1 MEFEDYL
8 NAFKRIDKLLIASY
22 ICLAVGAIICFVAIF
37 IPYPA
42 FVYLLCI
49 GFLFILFFLI
59 YMIVRFIKK
68 KYGYR
73 FVKNVKAK
81 PVKIK
86 TVRAKK
92 IKDDKQHVLCKCPS
106 CDKKIRL
113 PNKKGVH
120 GVKCPICKNDFKI
133 KI

>member
-49 GFLFILFFLI
+49 GFLFILGI
-59 YMIVRFIKK
+59 TGDIRYFI
-68 KYGYR
+68 
-73 FVKNVKAK
+73 
-81 PVKIK
+81 
-86 TVRAKK
+86 
-92 IKDDKQHVLCKCPS
+92 DKW
-106 CDKKIRL
+106 RL
-113 PNKKGVH
+113 K
-120 GVKCPICKNDFKI
+120 
-133 KI
+133 